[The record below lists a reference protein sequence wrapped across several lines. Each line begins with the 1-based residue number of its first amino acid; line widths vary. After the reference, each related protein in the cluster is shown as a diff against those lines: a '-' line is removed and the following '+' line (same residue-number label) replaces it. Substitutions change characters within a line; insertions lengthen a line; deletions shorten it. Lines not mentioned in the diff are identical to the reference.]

1 LEVEIGV
8 VHPAREGGA
17 EEALHGGRRQS
28 EPVFKEALRA
38 RQHVHS
44 PHGDTRK
51 TAKGLILALA
61 PAGAGTY
68 CDRPR
73 VFTRLVRVRERS
85 RFLAPVRI
93 GFPQNFNS
101 LRGAAQ
107 MTRERSSKCMGDTR
121 PLYR

>member
-1 LEVEIGV
+1 M
-8 VHPAREGGA
+8 
-17 EEALHGGRRQS
+17 
-28 EPVFKEALRA
+28 
-38 RQHVHS
+38 
-44 PHGDTRK
+44 
-51 TAKGLILALA
+51 ILASA

-73 VFTRLVRVRERS
+73 VFTRLVRGRERS

-107 MTRERSSKCMGDTR
+107 MTRER
-121 PLYR
+121 YRNRVNTIEEVTATDFYMAEAEAWKEQAKNP